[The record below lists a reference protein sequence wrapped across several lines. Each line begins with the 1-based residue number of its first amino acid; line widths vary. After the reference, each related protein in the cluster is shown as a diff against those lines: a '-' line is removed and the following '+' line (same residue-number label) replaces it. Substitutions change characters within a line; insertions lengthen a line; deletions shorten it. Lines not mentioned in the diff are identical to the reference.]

1 MINLGIV
8 DLILILLFVLMV
20 YLSLRRRGLGVS
32 ILIAVLLL
40 AVILERLVPGTLASI
55 GNAIRG
61 IDQVNV
67 AGPHLAIQPI
77 VSFQK

>member
-8 DLILILLFVLMV
+8 DLILILLFVLMI
-20 YLSLRRRGLGVS
+20 YYSLRRRGLGLS

-40 AVILERLVPGTLASI
+40 AVIVERLVPGTLASI

-61 IDQVNV
+61 IDQVNA
-67 AGPHLAIQPI
+67 AGPHLEIQPI